1 MSESTVEQ
9 ALLAADE
16 ARRSGYCYGHGWHL
30 QVLANEVRAMRDE
43 IARLRNNTA
52 LKEVQS

>member
-52 LKEVQS
+52 LKETL